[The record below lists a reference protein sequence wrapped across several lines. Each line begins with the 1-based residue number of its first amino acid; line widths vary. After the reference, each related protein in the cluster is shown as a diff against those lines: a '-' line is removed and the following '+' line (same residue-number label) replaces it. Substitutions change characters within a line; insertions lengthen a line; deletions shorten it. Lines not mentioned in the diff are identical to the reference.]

1 MKKFFLEMNFEKE
14 FVNLIFFYENQFQT
28 KKEIHKRTY
37 SISCSKRYD
46 VDEDAKI
53 YYECILLVYIGNDPR
68 LGNIPYNDSEDDGCS
83 RVEVLVEDKTKPQ
96 DSG

>member
-1 MKKFFLEMNFEKE
+1 MKINFKP
-14 FVNLIFFYENQFQT
+14 I
-28 KKEIHKRTY
+28 KEIDKRTY

-68 LGNIPYNDSEDDGCS
+68 LGNIPYSDSADDGCS
-83 RVEVLVEDKTKPQ
+83 RVEVLAEDKTKPQ

>member
-1 MKKFFLEMNFEKE
+1 MKINFKP
-14 FVNLIFFYENQFQT
+14 
-28 KKEIHKRTY
+28 KKEIDKRTY

-68 LGNIPYNDSEDDGCS
+68 LGDIPYSDSEDDGCS
-83 RVEVLVEDKTKPQ
+83 RVEVLAEDKTKAQ